1 MHTTT
6 RHALHRSLDA
16 LQYWVLTLVLATTDV
31 LDQLASRVRRIRFD
45 DTGSETT
52 EKAVL
57 TAIGLAVAVG
67 LGAAITAV
75 VNKYQGQIH

>member
-6 RHALHRSLDA
+6 RLALHRSLDVA
-16 LQYWVLTLVLATTDV
+16 QYWALTLVLATTTA
-31 LDQLASRVRRIRFD
+31 LDHLTTRTRRIRID
-45 DTGSETT
+45 DEGSETT

>member
-1 MHTTT
+1 M
-6 RHALHRSLDA
+6 HALRHTLTRSTET
-16 LQYWVLTLVLATTDV
+16 LQYWVLTLVLATTDT
-31 LDQLASRVRRIRFD
+31 LDHLATRARRIQID
-45 DTGSETT
+45 DEGSETT

-67 LGAAITAV
+67 LGAAITGV

>member
-1 MHTTT
+1 M
-6 RHALHRSLDA
+6 HALRHTLTRSTET
-16 LQYWVLTLVLATTDV
+16 LQYWVLTLVLSTTTALDHLATR
-31 LDQLASRVRRIRFD
+31 AHRIRFD

>member
-1 MHTTT
+1 MTTV
-6 RHALHRSLDA
+6 RSLTRRTAAVVAHFA
-16 LQYWVLTLVLATTDV
+16 LVLVLAATTA
-31 LDQLASRVRRIRFD
+31 LDRLPRWAARVQAD

>member
-1 MHTTT
+1 MDLLRNLWNRATESIEHGLL
-6 RHALHRSLDA
+6 A
-16 LQYWVLTLVLATTDV
+16 LVLASTTV
-31 LDQLASRVRRIRFD
+31 LDRLTTRAGHIRFD
-45 DTGSETT
+45 DEGSETT

-75 VNKYQGQIH
+75 VTKYQGQIH

>member
-1 MHTTT
+1 M
-6 RHALHRSLDA
+6 HALRHTLIRSTET
-16 LQYWVLTLVLATTDV
+16 LQYWVLTLVLATTTA
-31 LDQLASRVRRIRFD
+31 LDHLRSRARRIRFD
-45 DTGSETT
+45 DEGSETT